1 MLKSCFSFQVILAS
15 EAQTKRISLRNS
27 TSKSWEWDDEFK
39 KFYPTP
45 SFILRKGEYM
55 TNWKINNQSQR
66 HLMIQE
72 HANEISIVEP
82 YHNGSFKILAEI
94 NLNQTSNEAQLNDE
108 NLYVSVSKEHKEI
121 NIFDKEK

>member
-1 MLKSCFSFQVILAS
+1 
-15 EAQTKRISLRNS
+15 
-27 TSKSWEWDDEFK
+27 
-39 KFYPTP
+39 
-45 SFILRKGEYM
+45 M

-121 NIFDKEK
+121 NIFDKGNSLINYTFTQLF

>member
-1 MLKSCFSFQVILAS
+1 MLFHFKSSCG
-15 EAQTKRISLRNS
+15 RSLN
-27 TSKSWEWDDEFK
+27 KENFPK
-39 KFYPTP
+39 KFYKRTKLEVERIKNSVLLPVL
-45 SFILRKGEYM
+45 FYEKGEYM
-55 TNWKINNQSQR
+55 TNWKIDNQSQR

-121 NIFDKEK
+121 SIFDKVK

>member
-1 MLKSCFSFQVILAS
+1 
-15 EAQTKRISLRNS
+15 
-27 TSKSWEWDDEFK
+27 
-39 KFYPTP
+39 
-45 SFILRKGEYM
+45 M

-108 NLYVSVSKEHKEI
+108 NLYVSVSKEHKRLTFSIRRNSLI
-121 NIFDKEK
+121 NYTFTQLF

>member
-1 MLKSCFSFQVILAS
+1 MNLKNSIL
-15 EAQTKRISLRNS
+15 L
-27 TSKSWEWDDEFK
+27 
-39 KFYPTP
+39 PVL
-45 SFILRKGEYM
+45 LRKGEYM

-82 YHNGSFKILAEI
+82 YHNGSFKIFEI

-108 NLYVSVSKEHKEI
+108 NLYVSVSKEHKR
-121 NIFDKEK
+121 D

>member
-1 MLKSCFSFQVILAS
+1 
-15 EAQTKRISLRNS
+15 
-27 TSKSWEWDDEFK
+27 
-39 KFYPTP
+39 
-45 SFILRKGEYM
+45 M

-108 NLYVSVSKEHKEI
+108 NLYVSVSKSIKRLTFSIRRNSLI
-121 NIFDKEK
+121 NYTFTQLF